1 MGSILGTVVGSVVG
15 GLGSKGNKGS
25 SQTTTN
31 EPWAPIQPMLQD
43 LANQGQDLNQFYQQN
58 PFNAI
63 QQQGYQNQ
71 LGDLDFFRRNLAPQ
85 LMGFAN
91 GQMGANYQRAPAGSE
106 LGGSMRQIDSSQF
119 LPQAQRQPQGG
130 GGLLAALS
138 GLSGMSPVSSG
149 GSAGLL
155 GQAAI
160 QQQGQGQ
167 DGSYATK
174 PLLMQQ
180 QTQMQPQA
188 QSSAQ
193 TQPQAYFSA
202 PQGQS
207 YGQIDWARMN
217 PFSEMNKPKPA
228 TTEQP
233 SPQTM
238 DEMVEAAI
246 RRRDAG
252 MGWQPGWGDM

>member
-1 MGSILGTVVGSVVG
+1 MVGEVIGGVVG
-15 GLGSKGNKGS
+15 GLFGDKGGDSQQQTASK
-25 SQTTTN
+25 
-31 EPWAPIQPMLQD
+31 EPWGPAAPLLEDYLKQ
-43 LANQGQDLNQFYQQN
+43 NGQLNAFYQQN

-71 LGDLDFFRRNLAPQ
+71 LGDLDFFRSNLAPQ

-106 LGGSMRQIDSSQF
+106 LGGSMPQIDSSQF
-119 LPQAQRQPQGG
+119 LPQAQRQAQGGG

-138 GLSGMSPVSSG
+138 GLSGMSPLSSG

-167 DGSYATK
+167 DGTYATK

-180 QTQMQPQA
+180 QAQMQPQA

-193 TQPQAYFSA
+193 AQPQAYFSA

-217 PFSEMNKPKPA
+217 PFSEVNNPKPA
-228 TTEQP
+228 EAEKPSEQTID
-233 SPQTM
+233 QM
-238 DEMVEAAI
+238 IQDAI